1 MALAVKRTS
10 TFSGGEFFKPDAYES
25 AEVILAEVTRFDAQ
39 VPGGQYGP
47 KDIVT
52 ADLTIFATA
61 ADIASDKATI
71 LKGAKINQTYLAADL
86 QGVVGAAAVVKLGKT
101 KSGKGWNWRDIHDDA
116 VMNALGAYVDRRDAA
131 VTAAAASAPS
141 FD

>member
-1 MALAVKRTS
+1 MGLAIKRTGNG
-10 TFSGGEFFKPDAYES
+10 GGEFFKPDTYEQ

-47 KDIVT
+47 KDIIT

-61 ADIASDKATI
+61 ADIAAKNATI
-71 LKGAKINQTYLAADL
+71 LRGVKINQTYLAADL
-86 QGVVGAAAVVKLGKT
+86 QGVVGAAAVVRLART
-101 KSGKGWNWRDIHDDA
+101 KSGKGWSWRDVTDEG
-116 VMNALGAYVDRRDAA
+116 VMNALGAYVDQRDAA
-131 VTAAAASAPS
+131 VASAAASAPS